1 MKKIHDP
8 IVLEILELFSTIH
21 ESAWLVGG
29 CVRDMILE
37 KEIHDID
44 ITTSA
49 EPEVTMHLF
58 QQHSYK
64 VIPTGLKHGTV
75 TIMKNNFSV
84 EITTY
89 RTEQSYIAHRAPES
103 VSFTKSLT
111 EDLKRRDFTMN
122 AIAWHPIHGFQ
133 DPFHGQEDIKNKY
146 IRCVGNADER
156 LQEDAL
162 RILRAIRFHC
172 TLHFSLDSSL
182 YKAIKNNAHLLSY
195 ISKERIQS
203 EFNRILLQDYPD
215 TLLFL
220 IQMNVMHHI
229 WTNYLSDIQ
238 PTDIN
243 QINQIVNHTNS
254 YPLESKLAILLHTLP
269 EPKAEAYL
277 KELKYDKKTIRKTLM
292 RIRYLSFSISKDT
305 AVLRL
310 FASFF
315 HNDMEEILSCISI
328 MLAFRQAAS
337 RNIDDILVCKE
348 ELLRMYENKE
358 FISMQDLVF
367 NGNDL
372 RQMFHLEGSAIREM
386 LNKLY
391 LYILENPTRNTKE
404 QLSAFIEDELKK

>member
-49 EPEVTMHLF
+49 EPEVTMRLF

-64 VIPTGLKHGTV
+64 VIPTGLKHGKVTV
-75 TIMKNNFSV
+75 MKNNFSV

-172 TLHFSLDSSL
+172 TLYFSLDSSL

-220 IQMNVMHHI
+220 IQMNVMQHI

-243 QINQIVNHTNS
+243 KINQIVNHTNS
-254 YPLESKLAILLHTLP
+254 YPLESKLAILLHTFP
-269 EPKAEAYL
+269 ESKAEVYL

-328 MLAFRQAAS
+328 ILAFRQAAS
-337 RNIDDILVCKE
+337 RNIDDILACKE